1 MPAPEIPGPLQN
13 DPEGHAEERGGCSL
27 WICGPNGEA
36 FSLPD
41 PCPDVAGMTL
51 EVCRGSGWADDLHP
65 DDVETVLAGWEE
77 SRAAGTPWGCTYR
90 IRGADREYHTVV
102 SRGVPVRD
110 AIGQILFWVG
120 VSLDAADPE
129 GMHCRGPAV
138 LHAVSSTMRRSGI
151 PVETVLRVVA
161 AVLPAGWLNPEDA
174 AVRITVEGREYRS
187 PGFIET
193 PWREESPLVVHG
205 RPAGRVEV
213 CYRKEGGQL
222 HAEVRP
228 LVDAIAARLGR
239 ILEQVQA
246 GGSPGRSEERYRS
259 LYEQMLE
266 SYTLYEI
273 IRDGDG
279 TPVDYRILELNEK
292 AAGVFCHSREELIGR
307 RLFDVFP
314 AIREGA
320 RDLYG
325 EVAGRGVPVQRR
337 LQEPRSGRWYDL
349 YIFRPEPGRLAV
361 VGQEITGQKR
371 AERALRESEERFRG
385 IFEQAGTG
393 IALID
398 PEGWIRETNPAFRR
412 MFGYDEEELHAMR
425 FWDLVYPADRELA
438 GVLLTETASGE
449 STPLEKRYVTKDGRI
464 VWGRLTT
471 SLLSSQKE
479 RGLVIGMVEDVTER
493 REMQNALLAS
503 EEKFRTIAQ
512 RSFDMILICHTGR
525 GITYVSPA
533 VTRILGYT
541 PEEMTGRRCSDYLS
555 AKALPGW
562 QEVLRRVG
570 REESVEGLLVEFRR
584 SDGRPAV
591 IEMNGSPVIEGGEVT
606 GVQVVGRDV
615 SDRKRHEALRLQAFE
630 QIEQNIEQFAVL
642 ADHIRLP
649 LQVILGMAD
658 LIDDDGASKKIREQ
672 VARINGIVKQLDEGW
687 VESREIREFLRRN
700 ELV

>member
-1 MPAPEIPGPLQN
+1 MPAPEFTRTLLN
-13 DPEGHAEERGGCSL
+13 DPEERGRCSL
-27 WICGPNGEA
+27 WICGPDGEA

-41 PCPDVAGMTL
+41 PCPDIAGMML
-51 EVCRGSGWADDLHP
+51 EVCRDPAWADDLHP
-65 DDVETVLAGWEE
+65 DDAETVLAGWEE
-77 SRAAGTPWGCTYR
+77 CRAAGTPWGCTYR
-90 IRGADREYHTVV
+90 IRGADGEYRTVS

-110 AIGQILFWVG
+110 TAGQILFWVG
-120 VSLDAADPE
+120 ISLDADPD
-129 GMHCRGPAV
+129 GTYCRDPAV
-138 LHAVSSTMRRSGI
+138 LHAVSGIMRRSGI
-151 PVETVLRVVA
+151 SVDTVIRVVA
-161 AVLPAGWLNPEDA
+161 AILPAGWFSPEDA
-174 AVRITVEGREYRS
+174 AVRITVEGREYLS

-193 PWREESPLVVHG
+193 PWRQESPLVVQG

-213 CYRKEGGQL
+213 CYLHEQDPGDEGSHHTERRL
-222 HAEVRP
+222 P
-228 LVDAIAARLGR
+228 VDAIAAGLGR

-246 GGSPGRSEERYRS
+246 GGIPRRSEERYRS

-273 IRDGDG
+273 VRDGDE

-292 AAGVFCHSREELIGR
+292 AAGVFCRSRQELIGR

-320 RDLYG
+320 REIYG
-325 EVAGRGVPVQRR
+325 EVAERGVPVQRR

-349 YIFRPEPGRLAV
+349 YIFRPEIGRLAV
-361 VGQEITGQKR
+361 VGQEITGQMR
-371 AERALRESEERFRG
+371 AERALRESEDRFRG

-398 PEGWIRETNPAFRR
+398 PEGWIREANPAFRR

-425 FWDLVYPADRELA
+425 FQDLVYPADRELA
-438 GVLLTETASGE
+438 GVLLTETVSGE
-449 STPLEKRYVTKDGRI
+449 STRLEKRYVTKDGRI
-464 VWGRLTT
+464 VWGRVTT
-471 SLLSSQKE
+471 SLLRGQKE

-493 REMQNALLAS
+493 REMQDALLAS
-503 EEKFRTIAQ
+503 EEKFRNIAQ
-512 RSFDMILICHTGR
+512 RSFDMILICHAGQ

-541 PEEMTGRRCSDYLS
+541 PEEMTGQRCSDYLS
-555 AKALPGW
+555 EKARTGW

-570 REESVEGLLVEFRR
+570 REESVEGLLLEFRR
-584 SDGRPAV
+584 SDGRPVV
-591 IEMNGSPVIEGGEVT
+591 IEMNGLPVIEGGKVT
-606 GVQVVGRDV
+606 GVQIVGRDI

-649 LQVILGMAD
+649 LQVILGTAD
-658 LIDDDGASKKIREQ
+658 LIDDAGASQKLREQ
-672 VARINGIVKQLDEGW
+672 VERINGIVKQLDEGW